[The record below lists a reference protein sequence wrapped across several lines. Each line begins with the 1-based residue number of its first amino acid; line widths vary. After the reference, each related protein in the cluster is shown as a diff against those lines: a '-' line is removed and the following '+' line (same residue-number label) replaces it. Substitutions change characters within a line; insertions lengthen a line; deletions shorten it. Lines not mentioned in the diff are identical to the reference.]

1 MVSDPFG
8 KELAKSGPMSTRE
21 VTQDQILGALHGL
34 EPERWPKVLAFI
46 EYLTISQPQSQRWQL
61 TARDLLQSGLV
72 GLWADREDIKD
83 SLEFAQRLR
92 RQAEHRGSSSNDL
105 A

>member
-1 MVSDPFG
+1 
-8 KELAKSGPMSTRE
+8 MSTTE
-21 VTQDQILGALHGL
+21 VTQDQILGALQEL
-34 EPERWPKVLAFI
+34 EPERWSEVLTFIGYLRSISKHGKV
-46 EYLTISQPQSQRWQL
+46 ERRQL

-83 SLEFAQRLR
+83 SLTFARNLR
-92 RQAEHRGSSSNDL
+92 RQAEHRGANSDDL

>member
-1 MVSDPFG
+1 
-8 KELAKSGPMSTRE
+8 MSTTE

-34 EPERWPKVLAFI
+34 EPERWPEVLTFI
-46 EYLTISQPQSQRWQL
+46 GYLRSISQRAQVQRRQL

-72 GLWADREDIKD
+72 GLWADRKDIED
-83 SLEFAQRLR
+83 SLTFARRLR
-92 RQAEHRGSSSNDL
+92 KQAEQRGASSDDL